1 MPKYQLV
8 GQKFKIG
15 DKVIRKNV
23 FGSTQRLTRGTGTVY
38 GVKTKENSRGSSFY
52 YYDIQCADNTRTENA
67 QHSLVHI

>member
-38 GVKTKENSRGSSFY
+38 GVKTKENSRGSSFTIMIY
-52 YYDIQCADNTRTENA
+52 NGQTTPEQKTHNI
-67 QHSLVHI
+67 V